1 MTAPAGTGARVVKIQ
16 TLEQLAAWLMFSFAL
31 ITVYGMLVML

>member
-1 MTAPAGTGARVVKIQ
+1 MPGYENTMMR